1 MNCADNP
8 GAKNLYVISVKG
20 IHASLNRL
28 LAAGVG
34 DMDGPC
40 CKNDVLRKS
49 KKDPHFKRQRKP
61 WRKRDGVFLYFE
73 GSAITGSVKEC
84 ADLWP
89 RIASSSG
96 TVVRF

>member
-34 DMDGPC
+34 DM
-40 CKNDVLRKS
+40 VI
-49 KKDPHFKRQRKP
+49 
-61 WRKRDGVFLYFE
+61 

-96 TVVRF
+96 TVV